1 MHRFLLFAT
10 VVVWGGMA
18 MTGYFDDDFSD
29 TPSCNSLSEFESEIN
44 KICPDDVM
52 LLARLVNSE
61 AAGESFTG
69 QLYVANVVFNRM
81 MWKGQTL
88 REVIY
93 ARKQFSGVK
102 TERFDEEPHPNHILA
117 AKKALRGEGPLPLN
131 VLYFCNP
138 ETSTNKKFVK
148 YCLNNL
154 HISVNN
160 HIFAV
165 KN

>member
-1 MHRFLLFAT
+1 MHKFLIFLT
-10 VVVWGGMA
+10 IVVWGGMA
-18 MTGYFDDDFSD
+18 MTGYFDE
-29 TPSCNSLSEFESEIN
+29 TPSCTSVSEYESEVS
-44 KICPDDVM
+44 KICPDDVH

-69 QLYVANVVFNRM
+69 QLYVANVVVNRM
-81 MWKGQTL
+81 LWDGKSL
-88 REVIY
+88 RDVIY

-138 ETSTNKKFVK
+138 KTSTNKKFVRF
-148 YCLNNL
+148 CQENL
-154 HISVNN
+154 HISINN

>member
-1 MHRFLLFAT
+1 MHKFLIFLT
-10 VVVWGGMA
+10 IVVWGGMA
-18 MTGYFDDDFSD
+18 MTGYFDE
-29 TPSCNSLSEFESEIN
+29 TPSCTSVSQYESEVS
-44 KICPDDVM
+44 KICPDDVH
-52 LLARLVNSE
+52 LLARLVNAE

-69 QLYVANVVFNRM
+69 QLYVANVVVNRM
-81 MWKGQTL
+81 LWYGKTL

-131 VLYFCNP
+131 VLFFCNP
-138 ETSTNKKFVK
+138 ETSTNKKFVSF
-148 YCLNNL
+148 CQENL
-154 HISVNN
+154 HISHGL
-160 HIFAV
+160 HIFAR

>member
-1 MHRFLLFAT
+1 MHRFLLFTT
-10 VVVWGGMA
+10 VIVFTWGGVN
-18 MTGYFDDDFSD
+18 GYFDE
-29 TPSCNSLSEFESEIN
+29 TPTCTSVSQYEAEVS

-69 QLYVANVVFNRM
+69 QLYVANVVVNRM
-81 MWKGQTL
+81 LWRGQTL

-102 TERFDEEPHPNHILA
+102 TERFDEEPYPNHLLA

-131 VLYFCNP
+131 VLFFCNP
-138 ETSTNKKFVK
+138 ETSTNKKFVTFCK
-148 YCLNNL
+148 ENFYLAEGD
-154 HISVNN
+154 
-160 HIFAV
+160 HIFAL
-165 KN
+165 KE

>member
-1 MHRFLLFAT
+1 MHRFLIFAT
-10 VVVWGGMA
+10 VIVFTWGGVN
-18 MTGYFDDDFSD
+18 GYFDE
-29 TPSCNSLSEFESEIN
+29 TPTCTSVSEYESEVS
-44 KICPDDVM
+44 KICPDDVY

-69 QLYVANVVFNRM
+69 QLYVANVVVNRAL
-81 MWKGQTL
+81 WNGQTI

-131 VLYFCNP
+131 VLFFCNP
-138 ETSTNKKFVK
+138 ETSTNKKFVRF
-148 YCLNNL
+148 CRENL
-154 HISVNN
+154 YISENN
-160 HIFAV
+160 HIFAY
-165 KN
+165 KK

>member
-1 MHRFLLFAT
+1 MHRFLILLT
-10 VVVWGGMA
+10 IVVWGSMA
-18 MTGYFDDDFSD
+18 MTGYFDE
-29 TPSCNSLSEFESEIN
+29 TPTCTSVSEYESEVS
-44 KICPDDVM
+44 KICPDDVH

-69 QLYVANVVFNRM
+69 QLYVANVVVNRM
-81 MWKGQTL
+81 LWRGQTL

-131 VLYFCNP
+131 VLFFCNP
-138 ETSTNKKFVK
+138 ETSTNKKFVSF
-148 YCLNNL
+148 CQENL
-154 HISVNN
+154 FISENN
-160 HIFAV
+160 HIFAS
-165 KN
+165 KK

>member
-1 MHRFLLFAT
+1 MHRFLLFLT
-10 VVVWGGMA
+10 VIVFTWGGVN
-18 MTGYFDDDFSD
+18 GYFDE
-29 TPSCNSLSEFESEIN
+29 TPTCTSVPEYESEVS
-44 KICPDDVM
+44 KICPDDVH

-69 QLYVANVVFNRM
+69 QLYVANVVVNRM
-81 MWKGQTL
+81 LWYGKTL

-131 VLYFCNP
+131 VLFFCNP

-148 YCLNNL
+148 FCRENL
-154 HISVNN
+154 HISHGG
-160 HIFAV
+160 HIFAL
-165 KN
+165 KK